1 MSVSAT
7 RTFGRALKRFAVA
20 VADQTEAD
28 YAAFAQAAD
37 VQRIAVKAGFLAP
50 VRRASLLSD
59 T

>member
-37 VQRIAVKAGFLAP
+37 VQRIAVKAGF
-50 VRRASLLSD
+50 
-59 T
+59 